1 LKNLEANESIGLD
14 AIPAKI
20 LKLAAHIIA
29 PSLTYIFN
37 LSLQSGVYVNDSKR
51 ARVTPIF
58 KSENKSKCENYRPIS
73 ILSIVSKVFEKEVLR
88 QVYTYVNESNLLAKY
103 QSGFRPQHSTISAL
117 IKIRDEILNNMDEGK
132 INCIVFLDIRKAFDS
147 INHNILLSKMR
158 SNFGISGNT

>member
-1 LKNLEANESIGLD
+1 MYPDENDTPNESGEDLTNIHSQTNNKFNFSLIKVGSVVCNLKKLETNESIGLD

-37 LSLQSGVYVNDSKR
+37 LSLQSGIYVNDWKR

-58 KSENKSKCENYRPIS
+58 KSEDKSKCENYRPIS

-88 QVYTYVNESNLLAKY
+88 QVYTYVNESNL
-103 QSGFRPQHSTISAL
+103 
-117 IKIRDEILNNMDEGK
+117 RDEILNNMDEGK
-132 INCIVFLDIRKAFDS
+132 INCIVFLDIY
-147 INHNILLSKMR
+147 
-158 SNFGISGNT
+158 